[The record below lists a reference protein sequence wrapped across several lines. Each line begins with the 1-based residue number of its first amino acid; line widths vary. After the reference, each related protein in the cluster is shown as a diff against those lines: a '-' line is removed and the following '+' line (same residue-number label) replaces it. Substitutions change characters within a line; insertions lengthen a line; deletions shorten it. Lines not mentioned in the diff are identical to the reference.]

1 MGPRLTIEV
10 RRHVPGEVVDGY
22 ETEESWSDPEVIGG
36 CAIAPGDVVE
46 PFEANREGSSVSYTI
61 YCTTKGVRVGGRD
74 QVRVPGDPEWLD
86 VDGGS
91 SGVWV
96 NPFNGRE
103 VGSVIKAGRFDG

>member
-1 MGPRLTIEV
+1 MRPRLSIEV

-22 ETEESWSDPEVIGG
+22 EAEESWSDPEVIGG

-61 YCTTKGVRVGGRD
+61 YCMSPGARIGGRD

-86 VDGGS
+86 VVGGS
-91 SGVWV
+91 RVWV
-96 NPFNGRE
+96 NPHDTRE